1 MIDPIVEEIRN
12 IRDKYAAK
20 FNYDLDAMVRDL
32 KHKEAAAGLQFK
44 DGVAKPT
51 NSDEAELPAKQ

>member
-1 MIDPIVEEIRN
+1 MIDPIIEEIRN
-12 IRDKYAAK
+12 IREEYAAR

-32 KHKEAAAGLQFK
+32 KNQEVAAGLLFH

-51 NSDEAELPAKQ
+51 HQDIIELSAKR